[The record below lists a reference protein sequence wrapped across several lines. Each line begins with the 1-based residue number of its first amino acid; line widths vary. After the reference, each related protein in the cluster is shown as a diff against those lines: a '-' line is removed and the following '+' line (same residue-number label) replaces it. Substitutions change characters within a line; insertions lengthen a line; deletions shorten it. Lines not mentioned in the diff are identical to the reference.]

1 MVGENTNLKYTVFK
15 NKFNIYKYS
24 DVVYLNWSH
33 KTAKIL
39 CENYENKIQYIV
51 KY

>member
-15 NKFNIYKYS
+15 SKFNIYKYS
-24 DVVYLNWSH
+24 GVYLKWSH

-39 CENYENKIQYIV
+39 
-51 KY
+51 